1 MLYSQIHH
9 TCFINKCLQALYATF
24 CPLFIFRLQGSC
36 WEKHWDERKDNVY
49 FVLWGESVHY
59 FFTLRSS
66 GQLCPVFPRPKKLS
80 GVSRGHQGDSPDFF
94 LMSWSNKNNTK
105 TTIFK
110 RLFHKF
116 ITDFFKSLNNNI
128 YERKNV
134 NGMAESKID
143 NSFQTQERKIS
154 SILMIFINVFLD
166 FYKYIYS

>member
-1 MLYSQIHH
+1 
-9 TCFINKCLQALYATF
+9 
-24 CPLFIFRLQGSC
+24 
-36 WEKHWDERKDNVY
+36 
-49 FVLWGESVHY
+49 
-59 FFTLRSS
+59 
-66 GQLCPVFPRPKKLS
+66 
-80 GVSRGHQGDSPDFF
+80 
-94 LMSWSNKNNTK
+94 MSWSNKNNTK

-134 NGMAESKID
+134 NGMAESKIN